1 MWNRLARVRS
11 WKSINAGTVLTVLAL
26 AGVLEAGSGAG
37 AEASRIEPAR
47 RTSSEPLAATRCN
60 PSKVA
65 EDYWFTSQDPGTVTM
80 WFDTV
85 SEAESYVDP
94 LSRSVYWLVRET
106 RTLKSE
112 SFVAGIN
119 DLWAVEF
126 YVLRSGDCVPVVTAE
141 H

>member
-1 MWNRLARVRS
+1 MWNRRDRVGT

-37 AEASRIEPAR
+37 AEASRIEPER
-47 RTSSEPLAATRCN
+47 PQEPLAATRCN

-65 EDYWFTSQDPGTVTM
+65 EDYWFSSEDPGTVTM

-85 SEAESYVDP
+85 SEAERYVDP
-94 LSRSVYWLVRET
+94 LARSVYWLVRET

-126 YVLRSGDCVPVVTAE
+126 YVLRVGDCAPVVTAE